1 MENLWLV
8 SSRMYN
14 TVVSVPMKLSATN
27 KTNDFRKPSYIRPTV
42 LIFPNKGVADH
53 FRKTHVNDLGKSCMV
68 FKNRHA
74 RNHIQHNLST
84 KVDMVLVKIPR
95 GQETVA
101 YNDLLL
107 YTCPISHFDED
118 TLLCLT
124 LLSYALFYYIEHYY
138 INESNNMV
146 LEGVVINPLLKL
158 EDSGAGDMIVTHL
171 NHMLTKN

>member
-1 MENLWLV
+1 
-8 SSRMYN
+8 
-14 TVVSVPMKLSATN
+14 
-27 KTNDFRKPSYIRPTV
+27 
-42 LIFPNKGVADH
+42 
-53 FRKTHVNDLGKSCMV
+53 MV

-95 GQETVA
+95 GQETNV
-101 YNDLLL
+101 DLLL

-138 INESNNMV
+138 INESNNM
-146 LEGVVINPLLKL
+146 
-158 EDSGAGDMIVTHL
+158 
-171 NHMLTKN
+171 LTKN